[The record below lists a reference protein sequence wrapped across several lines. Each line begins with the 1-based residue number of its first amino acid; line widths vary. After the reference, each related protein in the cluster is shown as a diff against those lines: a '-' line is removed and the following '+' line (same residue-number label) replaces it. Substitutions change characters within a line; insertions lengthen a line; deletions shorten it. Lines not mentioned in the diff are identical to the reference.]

1 MTAIRSLSALIS
13 LLVFPSVYWL
23 CRELF
28 NVPLLVPGVAIA
40 LMAISPI
47 QLVYAEEAQEYIL
60 WLVTILRSS
69 ALLCCEQCA

>member
-13 LLVFPSVYWL
+13 LLIFPCIYWL

-28 NVPLLVPGVAIA
+28 NVPLSVPGVAIA

-47 QLVYAEEAQEYIL
+47 QLVYAQEAREYIL
-60 WLVTILRSS
+60 WLVTIIII
-69 ALLCCEQCA
+69 